1 MTFFFDNNLSPKLA
15 KAINE
20 LDEVYPIIHLRD
32 IFPADTEDEIWLRHV
47 GNNNMVLVSRDTKI
61 RKHPAEIN
69 AIRKHRIGAFFLIG
83 KKYTK
88 WQGIRQLI
96 CAWEEI
102 RTLVSETT
110 KPFVFQVSLRGKITR
125 ISL

>member
-20 LDEVYPIIHLRD
+20 LDEVYSIIHLRD
-32 IFPADTEDEIWLRHV
+32 LFPADTEDEIWLSHV
-47 GNNNMVLVSRDTKI
+47 GKNNMVLVTRDTKI

-69 AIRKHRIGAFFLIG
+69 AIRTHRIGAFFLIG

-102 RTLVSETT
+102 RSLGSGTT
-110 KPFVFQVSLRGKITR
+110 RPFAFQVSLRGR
-125 ISL
+125 IKRLDL